1 MDMNERN
8 GSEDKRLR
16 EFAALSEIAIANKI
30 AAITLT
36 VTCSILTAAYVLE
49 VAKGSRTVGYI
60 IITALL
66 AMIPV
71 IAVWICYNANK
82 DSGVIKYITA
92 IGFTLLYTFL
102 VFTAKNDLVFTY
114 IILMLIVIT
123 LYNDKKLTTMMGI
136 AAVVEVIA
144 AAVINL
150 KNAEDAKAQLATVEI
165 QILLMLLVVLYLIA
179 VSGGTTKFQE
189 IRMARLALEQ
199 NKANEMTQRILSV
212 SGNMTA
218 TVEKVAVHMEEL
230 RESVDRTVASMQEV
244 SSGTAESAG
253 AVQKQLLKTEEIQK
267 HVSDV
272 EDATRIIKDNVN
284 TTDSAVKEGRE
295 HIREMNEFTAQVDK
309 AGKEVA
315 SVLEVFKETA
325 SKMNTITELI
335 TNVASET
342 SLLALNASIE
352 AARAGDAGRGFAVV
366 ASEISSLAKQ
376 TTEATENI
384 VKMIDNITTQVDTMV
399 GTIDRLLKTGEEE
412 SRCAEETAK
421 SFSTIAENVAVINMH
436 SDQLGAVVSQLAVAN
451 REIVD
456 SIQTISAIT
465 EEVTAHASETTA
477 VSEQNSVIVAD
488 INTMVDELSDD
499 AKKLKSEN

>member
-199 NKANEMTQRILSV
+199 NKANEMT
-212 SGNMTA
+212 
-218 TVEKVAVHMEEL
+218 
-230 RESVDRTVASMQEV
+230 
-244 SSGTAESAG
+244 
-253 AVQKQLLKTEEIQK
+253 
-267 HVSDV
+267 
-272 EDATRIIKDNVN
+272 
-284 TTDSAVKEGRE
+284 
-295 HIREMNEFTAQVDK
+295 
-309 AGKEVA
+309 
-315 SVLEVFKETA
+315 
-325 SKMNTITELI
+325 
-335 TNVASET
+335 
-342 SLLALNASIE
+342 
-352 AARAGDAGRGFAVV
+352 
-366 ASEISSLAKQ
+366 
-376 TTEATENI
+376 
-384 VKMIDNITTQVDTMV
+384 
-399 GTIDRLLKTGEEE
+399 
-412 SRCAEETAK
+412 
-421 SFSTIAENVAVINMH
+421 
-436 SDQLGAVVSQLAVAN
+436 
-451 REIVD
+451 
-456 SIQTISAIT
+456 
-465 EEVTAHASETTA
+465 
-477 VSEQNSVIVAD
+477 
-488 INTMVDELSDD
+488 
-499 AKKLKSEN
+499 